1 MARRNFKTDI
11 PAAAGKAATGVL
23 AGISSIEEGG
33 SEGEF
38 VISYHHPSL
47 EKVVHIQAVA
57 TDISE
62 YPDGNMF
69 MVSCTDND
77 GASQAVIDTLTAIK
91 DYLVGITVYEL
102 VFELSK
108 HLESALNRVPGRP
121 GRNDLGTETED
132 GDNDEPENG
141 DDEDSLGN
149 DADYDDDD
157 NSEDEFEFDGEAF
170 GLSSLDPR
178 QPVTAGESRAQ
189 KTRFKRDLRQVK
201 DAGYKVGIFSDF
213 NSQAIFSIS
222 IRIGKLGLSDEAI
235 EAWDVDEKDYVVLLV
250 RFESAYA
257 GLEGIVEEAVA
268 NTRVSFRIGKCR
280 RYKPSMAQVLAAFS
294 EVKCYTKAASSTESD
309 SQTRVDHVFEKLFV
323 SSSLD
328 QFLNESFVSLLKLR
342 ERGSLSWEDANEL
355 LSARLGFGTA
365 ENVSFEPKEAGS
377 GLAAEDHQVLA
388 LDHLTKA
395 DPSTQGSFPLA
406 AMQFAMHYFLKC
418 TEYCLR
424 CHRRLEK
431 GFEALRPYVCAN
443 PLCLFQYMAM
453 GLGPSIEREILTEP
467 YVVDLLVSLCYAA
480 IQPDA
485 GYKDNSPG
493 DKQTPPAI
501 RTLPTGLRLSV
512 PNLASE
518 TEDTPI
524 KVQVSPSTNR
534 ITLKEVMSDRHLML
548 NRWVAFRALGQT
560 VTTHAVIVAIPE
572 PGSWFD
578 IEIMGESGR
587 NWGTGL
593 MGNVSLNMAPTG
605 PKDYRAELFFYD
617 TDFDSLLMQEKCEIM
632 RHILDTLPSI
642 RDIGCFLH
650 NHAHGSLR
658 SMSRIS
664 PPAAS
669 LLQWIVSSNRSC
681 ILQVDRSLKE
691 VGEAGL
697 DKAQRLSGK
706 GRNREHERIPG
717 LDGWIQFRF
726 AQGSPDKELRFN
738 RALHDVAAR
747 NDISANPT
755 IFAWHG
761 SNLSNWHSIIRTGL
775 DFKDIR
781 NGRASGNGVYFSRHY
796 STSIAYVQNSS
807 RPWPNSALKV
817 GACMSLNE
825 IINLPGEFVS
835 TNPHYVVSQ
844 LDWHQCRYLFVQSAN
859 HSTVFTS
866 GIGLGSAGFIIWPKQ
881 QVPTGDGIHGQDPS
895 RVIYGPNNASIE
907 IPLSAIPFRDVNA
920 GSADGPVS
928 RVSKTSMKRGV
939 LLLEDDSSVE
949 DDIDI
954 EFLHSDDEESEGKS
968 PPHKK
973 SHSHSSSI
981 DAAGVYPLSHGSHP
995 YHGLHKDSS
1004 IRRPPTPPSMD
1015 PTLTSFKPG
1024 ALDLST
1030 LVRLKP
1036 PSFASDFATRQLSHE
1051 LKKMQAVQANTPL
1064 QELGWYMDF
1073 DEITNLFQWIIEL
1086 HSFDCSLPLAKDMK
1100 EANVSSIVLEVRF
1113 GGDFPMSPPFVRII
1127 RPRFLPFM
1135 NGGGGHVTGG
1145 GAMCMELLTLS
1156 GWTPVN
1162 SMESVI
1168 LQVRMAITNTEPFPA
1183 RLEKKTHQLNDYGIG
1198 EAVEAYRRAATAHGW
1213 EIPKELQQ
1221 TADGV

>member
-1 MARRNFKTDI
+1 MTRRKFKADI
-11 PAAAGKAATGVL
+11 PAAAEKAATGVL
-23 AGISSIEEGG
+23 AGIGSIEEGG

-47 EKVVHIQAVA
+47 EKVVRIQAVA

-77 GASQAVIDTLTAIK
+77 GASQAVIDTLTVIK

-108 HLESALNRVPGRP
+108 HLETALNRAPGRP
-121 GRNDLGTETED
+121 GRNDLGTETGYRD
-132 GDNDEPENG
+132 DDEPENG
-141 DDEDSLGN
+141 DDEDSLGS

-157 NSEDEFEFDGEAF
+157 NSEDEFEFDSEAF
-170 GLSSLDPR
+170 GLPSSAPR
-178 QPVTAGESRAQ
+178 QPVTTWTSRVQ
-189 KTRFKRDLRQVK
+189 KTRLKRDLRQVK
-201 DAGYKVGIFSDF
+201 DAGYKVGIFNDS
-213 NSQAIFSIS
+213 NSKAIFSIS
-222 IRIGKLGLSDEAI
+222 IRIGKLALSDEAI

-250 RFESAYA
+250 RFEYPYK
-257 GLEGIVEEAVA
+257 GLERIVEEAAA

-294 EVKCYTKAASSTESD
+294 EAKCYTEVASSNESD

-323 SSSLD
+323 SNSLD

-342 ERGSLSWEDANEL
+342 EQESLSWEDANEL
-355 LSARLGFGTA
+355 LSTRVGFGTA

-377 GLAAEDHQVLA
+377 GPAAEDHQVLA

-395 DPSTQGSFPLA
+395 DPSTQRSFPLV
-406 AMQFAMHYFLKC
+406 AMQFAMRYFVKC

-431 GFEALRPYVCAN
+431 GFEALRPYVCAD

-453 GLGPSIEREILTEP
+453 GFGPSIEHEILTEP

-480 IQPDA
+480 IQPNI
-485 GYKDNSPG
+485 GYYNIRPG
-493 DKQTPPAI
+493 VEQTLLAI
-501 RTLPTGLRLSV
+501 RALPTGLRLSV
-512 PNLASE
+512 PKLAHG
-518 TEDTPI
+518 TGDTPI
-524 KVQVSPSTNR
+524 EVQVSPNANR
-534 ITLKEVMSDRHLML
+534 ITPKEVMSDRRLML
-548 NRWVAFRALGQT
+548 NRWVAFRAPGRTL
-560 VTTHAVIVAIPE
+560 TTHAVIVAIP
-572 PGSWFD
+572 GSGNWFD
-578 IEIMGESGR
+578 IEIMGESGTD
-587 NWGTGL
+587 WGTGL
-593 MGNVSLNMAPTG
+593 MGNVPPKMTPAG
-605 PKDYRAELFFYD
+605 PEDYRAELFFYD
-617 TDFDSLLMQEKCEIM
+617 TDFDSLLVQEKCEIM

-642 RDIGCFLH
+642 QDIGCFLH
-650 NHAHGSLR
+650 NHTHGSLR

-664 PPAAS
+664 PAAAS

-691 VGEAGL
+691 IGETGL
-697 DKAQRLSGK
+697 DKVQDLSGK

-738 RALHDVAAR
+738 RALQDVAAR
-747 NDISANPT
+747 EDISANPT

-781 NGRASGNGVYFSRHY
+781 NGRACGNGVYFSRQY
-796 STSIAYVQNSS
+796 STSIGYVQNSS
-807 RPWPNSALKV
+807 QPWPNSALKI

-825 IINLPGEFVS
+825 IINLPEEFVS
-835 TNPHYVVSQ
+835 MSPHYVVSQ

-859 HSTVFTS
+859 QKTVIRPGRGPGLFTS
-866 GIGLGSAGFIIWPKQ
+866 LHGQ
-881 QVPTGDGIHGQDPS
+881 QAPTGDGIHSQDPS
-895 RVIYGPNNASIE
+895 RVIYGPDGAPME

-920 GSADGPVS
+920 GSADGSVS

-939 LLLEDDSSVE
+939 PLLEDDSSVE
-949 DDIDI
+949 DDMDI
-954 EFLHSDDEESEGKS
+954 EFLHSDDEESEAKS

-973 SHSHSSSI
+973 SLSRSSSI
-981 DAAGVYPLSHGSHP
+981 NAAGVYPPSHGSHP
-995 YHGLHKDSS
+995 YHGLHKDSG

-1036 PSFASDFATRQLSHE
+1036 PSFASNLATRQLSHE

-1064 QELGWYMDF
+1064 HELGWYMDF

-1086 HSFDCSLPLAKDMK
+1086 HSFDRSLPLAKDMEK
-1100 EANVSSIVLEVRF
+1100 ANVSSIVLEVRF
-1113 GGDFPMSPPFVRII
+1113 GGEFPMSPPFVRVI

-1156 GWTPVN
+1156 GWTPAN

-1183 RLEKKTHQLNDYGIG
+1183 RLEKTTHHLDDYGIE

-1213 EIPKELQQ
+1213 EIPKDLQQ
-1221 TADGV
+1221 TANGV